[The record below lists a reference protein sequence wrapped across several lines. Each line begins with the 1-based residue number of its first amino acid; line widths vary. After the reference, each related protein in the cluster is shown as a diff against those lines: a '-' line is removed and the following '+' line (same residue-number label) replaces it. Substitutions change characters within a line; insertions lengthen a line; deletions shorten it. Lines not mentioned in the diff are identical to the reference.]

1 MLRGRRNERDVLDRQ
16 LRRVQAGESSVLAV
30 RGEAGIG
37 KTALLQ

>member
-1 MLRGRRNERDVLDRQ
+1 MLGRDSECRLLDALLADVGR
-16 LRRVQAGESSVLAV
+16 GESRSLVL